1 VASITETYLPPLSS
15 RQAYLDYLD
24 GYAVDRA
31 DELRVTK
38 LKKALVKTYLFETM
52 AQDHQA
58 PDAATAFQDAGVILD
73 RVDDSLFTARP
84 RGEQDIW
91 GLVELL
97 ERRHPVLYTLLDSQ
111 SAQRWWHNI
120 IHASPW
126 LDRVWLSAPIFT
138 ALWDYVHRT
147 SPLHRFSKLTFEY
160 EARFE
165 LDENGWDVATQG
177 EEGDETAEEE
187 LEFIEPSD
195 EADQRP
201 ERRSSRCTLVERVSE
216 IQARLARLQEVYR
229 PFHSITQLRIPAPS
243 RGGHDFYFD
252 GRVTNRSDSF
262 LDHRQQVGFV
272 LRLYRGATE
281 SAEQALWMSAERT
294 GDEATEAY
302 RLHGAP
308 VVMRFSD
315 PLSGGV
321 FERWMSAMF
330 ARRSR
335 FRLWGNPISLG
346 PNHLHVYG
354 VDRHLWQPIY
364 LEFTRRHALAILPK
378 GTCGNT
384 VHRLV
389 TNVQRFVDAE
399 VKTWIGETEY
409 SSVVN
414 RSLTTR
420 AR

>member
-1 VASITETYLPPLSS
+1 LASIAETYLPPLSS

-38 LKKALVKTYLFETM
+38 LKKALVKTYLFETV

-58 PDAATAFQDAGVILD
+58 PDAVTAFQDAGIILD

-84 RGEQDIW
+84 GGQQDIW

-111 SAQRWWHNI
+111 SAQRWWHGM

-138 ALWDYVHRT
+138 GLWEYVHRT
-147 SPLHRFSKLTFEY
+147 SSPHRFSKLTFEY

-165 LDENGWDVATQG
+165 ADDNGEGAIG
-177 EEGDETAEEE
+177 ESPEADETDEE
-187 LEFIEPSD
+187 LGPAGAAD
-195 EADQRP
+195 EVDQRP
-201 ERRSSRCTLVERVSE
+201 ERRSSRCTVVERISE

-262 LDHRQQVGFV
+262 LDHRQQVAFV
-272 LRLYRGATE
+272 LRLYRNTTE

-302 RLHGAP
+302 RLHGTP
-308 VVMRFSD
+308 VLMRFSET
-315 PLSGGV
+315 LSESV
-321 FERWMSAMF
+321 FQRWMAAMF

-335 FRLWGNPISLG
+335 FRLWGNPIAVG
-346 PNHLHVYG
+346 PSHVHVYG

-364 LEFTRRHALAILPK
+364 LEFTRRHALAVLPK

-414 RSLTTR
+414 RSLATR

>member
-1 VASITETYLPPLSS
+1 MGSAQETYLPSLPS

-24 GYAVDRA
+24 GYAVERA
-31 DELRVTK
+31 DELRLAKTK
-38 LKKALVKTYLFETM
+38 RALVKSFLFETV
-52 AQDHQA
+52 AQDQQA
-58 PDAATAFQDAGVILD
+58 PDELTAFRDAGVVLK
-73 RVDDSLFTARP
+73 RVDDALFTARP
-84 RGEQDIW
+84 ESSGEIW

-97 ERRHPVLYTLLDSQ
+97 ERRHPVLYTLLESKE
-111 SAQRWWHNI
+111 AQRWWHAI

-126 LDRVWLSAPIFT
+126 LDRVWISAPIFT
-138 ALWDYVHRT
+138 ALWEYVCRT
-147 SPLHRFSKLTFEY
+147 SSPHRFSKLAFEY

-165 LDENGWDVATQG
+165 LDENGAGVFG
-177 EEGDETAEEE
+177 EGQDTDETDED
-187 LEFIEPSD
+187 LEPAGSLE
-195 EADQRP
+195 EADERP
-201 ERRSSRCTLVERVSE
+201 ERRSSRCTVVERISE
-216 IQARLARLQEVYR
+216 IQVRLSRLQEVYR

-262 LDHRQQVGFV
+262 LDHRQQVAFV

-315 PLSGGV
+315 PLPEGV

-346 PNHLHVYG
+346 SHHLHVYG

-409 SSVVN
+409 ASVIN
-414 RSLTTR
+414 RSLAMKIR
-420 AR
+420 

>member
-1 VASITETYLPPLSS
+1 MGSAQETYLPSLHS

-38 LKKALVKTYLFETM
+38 LKKALVKTFLFETV

-58 PDAATAFQDAGVILD
+58 PDAVTAFQDAGIILD

-84 RGEQDIW
+84 GGQQDIW

-111 SAQRWWHNI
+111 SAKRWWQNI

-138 ALWDYVHRT
+138 GLWEYVRRT
-147 SPLHRFSKLTFEY
+147 CPPRRFSRMVFEY

-165 LDENGWDVATQG
+165 WDDGGESTPAQEQEPEELDE
-177 EEGDETAEEE
+177 E
-187 LEFIEPSD
+187 IEPVEASD
-195 EADQRP
+195 ELDQRP
-201 ERRSSRCTLVERVSE
+201 ERRASRCTVVERISE
-216 IQARLARLQEVYR
+216 IESRLTRLQEVYQ
-229 PFHSITQLRIPAPS
+229 PFHSIAQLRIPAPS
-243 RGGHDFYFD
+243 RGGHDFYYD
-252 GRVTNRSDSF
+252 GRVTNHSDSF
-262 LDHRQQVGFV
+262 LDHRQQVAFV
-272 LRLYRGATE
+272 LRLYRNTTE

-308 VVMRFSD
+308 VLMRFSEL
-315 PLSGGV
+315 LSESV
-321 FERWMSAMF
+321 FQRWMSAMF

-335 FRLWGNPISLG
+335 FRLWGNPIAVG
-346 PNHLHVYG
+346 PSHVHVYG

-364 LEFTRRHALAILPK
+364 LEFTRRHALAVLPK

-389 TNVQRFVDAE
+389 TNVQRFVDAG
-399 VKTWIGETEY
+399 VKSWIGETEY
-409 SSVVN
+409 ASVIN
-414 RSLTTR
+414 RSLATTTR
-420 AR
+420 

>member
-58 PDAATAFQDAGVILD
+58 PSAATAFQDAGVILD

-84 RGEQDIW
+84 GGEEDIW

-111 SAQRWWHNI
+111 SAQRWWQNI
-120 IHASPW
+120 IHTSPW

-138 ALWDYVHRT
+138 GLWEYVRRT
-147 SPLHRFSKLTFEY
+147 CLPRRFSRLAFEY

-165 LDENGWDVATQG
+165 WDDGGESTSSHEQEPEELDEEIESV
-177 EEGDETAEEE
+177 ET
-187 LEFIEPSD
+187 SD
-195 EADQRP
+195 ELDQRP
-201 ERRSSRCTLVERVSE
+201 ERRSSRCTVVERIVE
-216 IQARLARLQEVYR
+216 IETRLSRLQDVYR

-252 GRVTNRSDSF
+252 GRVTNKSDSF
-262 LDHRQQVGFV
+262 LDHRQQVAFV
-272 LRLYRGATE
+272 LRLYRNTTE
-281 SAEQALWMSAERT
+281 SAEQTLWMSAERT

-308 VVMRFSD
+308 VLMRFSE
-315 PLSGGV
+315 PLSESV
-321 FERWMSAMF
+321 FQRWMSAMF

-335 FRLWGNPISLG
+335 FRLWGNPIFVG
-346 PNHLHVYG
+346 PNHVHVYG

-364 LEFTRRHALAILPK
+364 LEFTRRHALAVLPK

-389 TNVQRFVDAE
+389 TNVQHLVDAE

-414 RSLTTR
+414 RSPPAR